1 MFDFKGKADQHPRAG
16 AHENWALPVGK
27 GLSIVFLVVCLA
39 LALAAVFV
47 VGLKLF
53 FWLAVSMD

>member
-1 MFDFKGKADQHPRAG
+1 MFDFKGEADRHPEAG
-16 AHENWALPVGK
+16 AHENWARPVGK

-39 LALAAVFV
+39 FVLAAVLV

-53 FWLAVSMD
+53 FWAAVNLD